1 MTDTNNDCKER
12 KEGLPPKV
20 FADPEILILGT
31 FPGEESL
38 KTGEYYANKR
48 NRFWSVLAE
57 IYGEPKQ
64 ETTEQKDGLLE
75 RHHIAL
81 WDLFKSVNRESSLDK
96 GIKSGVTNRIAEF
109 LKKYP
114 TIKII
119 LIAGQKA
126 YKEFEKRKAKRKE
139 ENLQID
145 IPYKYV
151 PSTSGANTRFD
162 KCKWIDALRQGGNA
176 I

>member
-12 KEGLPPKV
+12 KEGLPARV

-48 NRFWSVLAE
+48 NRFWLVLAE
-57 IYGEPKQ
+57 IFGEPKP
-64 ETTEQKDGLLE
+64 ETKEQKDSLLE
-75 RHHIAL
+75 RRHIAL
-81 WDLFKSVNRESSLDK
+81 WDLFESVDRENSLDK
-96 GIKSGVTNRIAEF
+96 NIKDGVTNNIAGF
-109 LKKYP
+109 LQKYP
-114 TIKII
+114 TIKTI
-119 LIAGQKA
+119 LIAGRKA
-126 YKEFEKRKAKRKE
+126 YKEFKRRKAKKKE

-151 PSTSGANTRFD
+151 PSTSGANTKFKPD
-162 KCKWIDALRQGGNA
+162 KWVKTLQKEKE
-176 I
+176 